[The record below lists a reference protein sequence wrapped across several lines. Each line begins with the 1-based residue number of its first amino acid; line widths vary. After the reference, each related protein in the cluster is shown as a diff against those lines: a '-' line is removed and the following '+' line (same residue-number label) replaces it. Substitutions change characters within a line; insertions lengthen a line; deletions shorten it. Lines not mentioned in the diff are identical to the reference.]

1 MYLVELVK
9 LGNHYYPKLN
19 HEDPSDLK
27 LDPKF
32 DRMLNMINKDEYHTP
47 IVYLYEIQSVM
58 PEDGVLKIKDE
69 DITRY
74 LTTNDD
80 FDLRVTV
87 NKHHFKL
94 SSKLYTLLEN
104 NLHLDLCKTLYKI
117 EIW

>member
-1 MYLVELVK
+1 MYLIELAK

-19 HEDPSDLK
+19 HDDPNDLK

-32 DRMLNMINKDEYHTP
+32 DRMLNMINKDDYYSPT
-47 IVYLYEIQSVM
+47 IYLYEIQSIM
-58 PEDGVLKIKDE
+58 PNEGILKINDE

-80 FDLRVTV
+80 FNLRVTV
-87 NKHHFKL
+87 NNHQFQL
-94 SSKLYTLLEN
+94 SSKLYTLLEK
-104 NLHLDLCKTLYKI
+104 NLNLDLCKTLYKI